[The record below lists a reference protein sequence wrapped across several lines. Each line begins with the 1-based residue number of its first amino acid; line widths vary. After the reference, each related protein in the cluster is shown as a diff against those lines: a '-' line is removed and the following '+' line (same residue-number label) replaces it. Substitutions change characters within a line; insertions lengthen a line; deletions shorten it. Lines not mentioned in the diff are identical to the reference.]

1 MGERQY
7 RDFATGEYGYSEF
20 NCYDAYT
27 GELVWSAPFENG
39 PPSNEQCNAYGNLYL
54 APTKPGNRQ
63 SGVYNY
69 TSTGAEWTL
78 DEIWCIGGKTADWS
92 MFLNDP
98 QHSAEGDGPT
108 KLQLD
113 WVFKTGGPVVSSA
126 TCVDGVIYFGSS
138 SADHKIYAVDAKTGV
153 QKWTF
158 ETEFAIYSSVAV
170 VNGRVYTGTDD
181 GNVYCLDAATG
192 NKLWKTPAGG
202 ITNSVLSG
210 GLGFSQVRS
219 SPVVLNNR
227 VYVGSLDGNLYC
239 LDAIGGSVMWK
250 FKGVEPCVIFA
261 TPTIYNNSIYLP
273 STRGG
278 YRVGSGPSVTRG
290 DFYKLDLNGNTI
302 WHIEVPYVLNQSA
315 GAGNWFFA
323 SPTVAPN
330 LGIVIL
336 RNGLR
341 LTHAFNMTDG
351 KAIWTRDGRY
361 NIGTPVQFGGP
372 PLTDAAIYKYG
383 QLYMNDYYGIV
394 CLNARDGSEVWYTYT
409 SREMNTQGFSYSF
422 NRLYV
427 VNEQGFLFVLDATTG
442 EKLSGYDG
450 WGSLQLHSAPVP
462 YDGKLYVGAPD
473 WNMYCFK
480 EAAPAP
486 EQTPTPTAEPLTA
499 DIIAQKVL
507 NSLPAYPAVPSA
519 SEIAQL
525 IAS

>member
-1 MGERQY
+1 MRRQPY
-7 RDFATGEYGYSEF
+7 ITI
-20 NCYDAYT
+20 
-27 GELVWSAPFENG
+27 L
-39 PPSNEQCNAYGNLYL
+39 
-54 APTKPGNRQ
+54 
-63 SGVYNY
+63 
-69 TSTGAEWTL
+69 ST
-78 DEIWCIGGKTADWS
+78 C
-92 MFLNDP
+92 
-98 QHSAEGDGPT
+98 H
-108 KLQLD
+108 
-113 WVFKTGGPVVSSA
+113 
-126 TCVDGVIYFGSS
+126 
-138 SADHKIYAVDAKTGV
+138 
-153 QKWTF
+153 
-158 ETEFAIYSSVAV
+158 
-170 VNGRVYTGTDD
+170 R
-181 GNVYCLDAATG
+181 
-192 NKLWKTPAGG
+192 
-202 ITNSVLSG
+202 
-210 GLGFSQVRS
+210 
-219 SPVVLNNR
+219 
-227 VYVGSLDGNLYC
+227 
-239 LDAIGGSVMWK
+239 
-250 FKGVEPCVIFA
+250 
-261 TPTIYNNSIYLP
+261 
-273 STRGG
+273 TRGG

-323 SPTVAPN
+323 SPTVAPD

-525 IAS
+525 IASSLPSGVSADEVAQKVVANLPSNPTASQIAQEISNQLSAKPASVPQEYSIATIVITIAVIAALAIGFVNLYLIKKRE